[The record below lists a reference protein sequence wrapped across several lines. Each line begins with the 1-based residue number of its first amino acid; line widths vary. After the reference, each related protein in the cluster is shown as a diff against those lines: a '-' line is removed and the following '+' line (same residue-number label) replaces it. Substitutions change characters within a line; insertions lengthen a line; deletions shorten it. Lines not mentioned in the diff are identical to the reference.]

1 MIGFLQSV
9 GAVPALDVCREG
21 EGEGEIE
28 IVKSLEELFAKF
40 LFYCHRMEKGDT
52 INIVNG
58 TVEKEKEEEKEEE
71 KGKGKKNQKRD
82 MIFSILNPGNG
93 KIIGSRIKRERKQGK
108 LVKLMIEN
116 TILRII

>member
-1 MIGFLQSV
+1 MIGFLQSL

-21 EGEGEIE
+21 EGENE

-71 KGKGKKNQKRD
+71 KGKGKEKSKKGYDFFN
-82 MIFSILNPGNG
+82 S
-93 KIIGSRIKRERKQGK
+93 
-108 LVKLMIEN
+108 
-116 TILRII
+116 